1 MYILGISCFY
11 HDSAAVLL
19 KDGVLFA
26 ASEEE
31 RFSRIKHDYSFP
43 THSITFCLKKAGITA
58 SEVSYVVFYEKPTLK
73 FERLFLQ
80 SLSYVPKSFSLF
92 RESMKEWFFDKLW
105 IKSVIVSKLNISPD
119 ILLFSEHHL
128 SHMASSFYCSPFKK
142 SAVLSIDAVGEWT
155 TTSWGIGNENSIVI
169 KEEIHF
175 PHSLGILYTAFTVF
189 CGYEANEGEYKLMGL
204 APYGK
209 PKYVEKIQKLLH
221 FFSDGSYQLDLSYF
235 SYHYNVFGVY
245 TKKFEEIFGKK
256 NLKPDEVIK
265 YYADIAASIQ
275 YVFEEEVVRIASY
288 IQKKTK
294 LTTLCYAGGAALNSK
309 ANWEIAKRAG
319 FTELFIQPA
328 AGDSGGA
335 LGAAQW
341 AYHAIL
347 GKKRTFIMQ
356 HAYYGAEESEE
367 EKLHTLKKEQVRYKK
382 YSEQDLLD
390 IVSSALA
397 KGKVIGWVQGQSEWG
412 PRALGH
418 RSRESI

>member
-1 MYILGISCFY
+1 
-11 HDSAAVLL
+11 
-19 KDGVLFA
+19 
-26 ASEEE
+26 
-31 RFSRIKHDYSFP
+31 
-43 THSITFCLKKAGITA
+43 
-58 SEVSYVVFYEKPTLK
+58 
-73 FERLFLQ
+73 
-80 SLSYVPKSFSLF
+80 
-92 RESMKEWFFDKLW
+92 
-105 IKSVIVSKLNISPD
+105 
-119 ILLFSEHHL
+119 
-128 SHMASSFYCSPFKK
+128 
-142 SAVLSIDAVGEWT
+142 
-155 TTSWGIGNENSIVI
+155 
-169 KEEIHF
+169 
-175 PHSLGILYTAFTVF
+175 
-189 CGYEANEGEYKLMGL
+189 MGL

-235 SYHYNVFGVY
+235 SYQYNVFGVY

-256 NLKPDEVIK
+256 NLKPDEVIA

-341 AYHAIL
+341 AYHAVL

-356 HAYYGAEESEE
+356 HAYYGGEESEE
-367 EKLHTLKKEQVRYKK
+367 EKIRTLKKEQIRYKR
-382 YSEQDLLD
+382 YAEQDLLD

-418 RSRESI
+418 RSILADPRTKGMKEIVNRKIKFREAFRPFAPVTLYEKAETFFSVGSKKSQSPFRFMLYVVPVKKEYRSLLGAITHEDGTARPQFIRKEDENRYYRLIQQFGEKTGIPVLLNTSFNLKGEPIVVTAHQALRTFYRSELDMLVLGDIIIKK